1 MTLALTPFS
10 DGIFCIAPPKR
21 VSNNQLKDLS
31 SQKVKDFNMKVTKTL
46 ELNKNYLPMEKRVK
60 IHTLY

>member
-10 DGIFCIAPPKR
+10 DGIFCIVPPKD
-21 VSNNQLKDLS
+21 VSNDQLKDLS

-46 ELNKNYLPMEKRVK
+46 ELNKNYLPM
-60 IHTLY
+60 